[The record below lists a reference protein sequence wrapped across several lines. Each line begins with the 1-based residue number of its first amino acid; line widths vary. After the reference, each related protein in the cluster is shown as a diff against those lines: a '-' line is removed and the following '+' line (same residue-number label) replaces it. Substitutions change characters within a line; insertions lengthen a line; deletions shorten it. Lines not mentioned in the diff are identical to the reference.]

1 MFDASHLT
9 VSASVKIDFSP
20 MADEGA
26 NRRPAAGQGKSPYTQ
41 FLDRLK
47 QPSTQTVVNDVKVFV
62 NDFPSHLTRPQAARK
77 IHTFITEAVPKLL
90 ETPAFLEEGGARS
103 EDAEEQAT
111 EGLERFII
119 LKLYK
124 LLFRHAPADLREDES
139 VDACIRSKGG
149 SSSAELPTMS
159 AQSSQMFDAA
169 CQELQKVEQYRAPRD
184 KVVCLL
190 NAYRAVEGIV
200 DEAALAAVAGPRG
213 TRSGQLRDF
222 LTALMVRAAPPNMF
236 SNVEFADAF
245 RHPRLVTPEEKQCLT
260 DWSQA
265 IAFLTD
271 EQLPPPRTREQD
283 EASSDTSAEAGGHEG
298 GGGGAFFQGGRST
311 RPAWLKDAGITF
323 HFEDRAADELLVG
336 ETEELLDEYHRMVR
350 ALRELSGVT
359 QDDKETMDNK

>member
-1 MFDASHLT
+1 MT
-9 VSASVKIDFSP
+9 
-20 MADEGA
+20 DEGA
-26 NRRPAAGQGKSPYTQ
+26 NRRPLAGQGKSPYTQ

-90 ETPAFLEEGGARS
+90 ATPAFEDEGSS
-103 EDAEEQAT
+103 EEEQAL

-124 LLFRHAPADLREDES
+124 LLFRHAPADLREDDS
-139 VDACIRSKGG
+139 VDNCIRKA
-149 SSSAELPTMS
+149 SSSAEVPAMS

-200 DEAALAAVAGPRG
+200 DEAALAAVVAGSRG
-213 TRSGQLRDF
+213 TRSGQLRDL
-222 LTALMVRAAPPNMF
+222 LTALLVRAAPPNMF
-236 SNVEFADAF
+236 SNVEFAGAF
-245 RHPRLVTPEEKQCLT
+245 RHPKLVTPEEKQCLT

-271 EQLPPPRTREQD
+271 EKPPPPRMREHD
-283 EASSDTSAEAGGHEG
+283 EEASSDTSAEAVGEG
-298 GGGGAFFQGGRST
+298 GGPFQGGRPA
-311 RPAWLKDAGITF
+311 RPAWLVDAGITF

-359 QDDKETMDNK
+359 QADKETMDNK